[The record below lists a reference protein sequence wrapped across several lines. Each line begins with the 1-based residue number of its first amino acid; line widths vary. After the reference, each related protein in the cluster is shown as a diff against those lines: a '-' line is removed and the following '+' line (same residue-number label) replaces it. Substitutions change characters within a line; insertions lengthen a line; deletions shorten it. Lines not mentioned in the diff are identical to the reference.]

1 MRFSLRNFI
10 SYSNLYLYKIVCIGG
25 QLLLNQDEILK
36 KMEEWP
42 KHYNPKE
49 IEEKWQKI
57 WLSEEY
63 WRDVF
68 RFRDEDDKSPR
79 FVIDTPPPFT
89 SGELHMGHAYW
100 VTIADTMGRF
110 KRLEGYNVLLP
121 QGWDTQ
127 GLPTELKV
135 QYRLGI
141 PKDNRQ
147 LFLQKCIEWTEDMI
161 KKMKEAMIRLG
172 YRPEWERFEYKTYEP
187 KYRKIIQKS
196 LIDMYK
202 TNLIEMRE
210 GPVIWCPKCETA
222 LAQSEVGYLEKDGI
236 LAYIKFPLKE
246 GGEIIIATTRPEL
259 LAATQAVAVNPN
271 DERYKSFVG
280 KIAIVPVFNIE
291 VKIIS
296 DSDVEKEFGTGA
308 VMISTYGDPQDI
320 KWQLKYN
327 LPTRVI
333 VDEKGRM
340 INTNGILDGLK
351 IEQARNKMIEILKT
365 KGYLVKV
372 EKIKHNVLSHVER
385 SDCLSPVEFLVKK
398 QIYIKVLDKKQK
410 LLEEY
415 KKMKF
420 KPARMSYYLEDWIKS
435 IEWDWNITRQRIYG
449 TPLPFWYCE
458 NGHLTPAREKDL
470 PIDPIKTNPPS
481 EKCQL
486 CGLHL
491 KPVTDVA
498 DVWIDS
504 SVTVLFLTKFYE
516 DKNVFNKT
524 FPASLRLQG
533 TDIIRTWLFYTFF
546 RTLMLANNIPFTT
559 VLIHGQVL
567 GPDGTRMSKS
577 KGNVVSP
584 LDRVDEFGADAIR
597 MALLDASIG
606 DDFPFKWDIV
616 KGKRMLLQKLWNAS
630 RLVYPFIANQRLDK
644 PESLHIV
651 DKWILQEHKKFVI
664 KAINAYKNYDFYL
677 VLQELYSYFWEI
689 IADEYLEMI
698 KHRLFEDDKS
708 AKYTIQRI
716 IRDIIV
722 LLHPIAPHITEEIY
736 SRLFGYKKSIL
747 LEELPKVDDIEEDK
761 RVGELGEV
769 IKKTNSLIRSEKI
782 KNRLSMNAPVSV
794 KLYANRQFIE
804 LINEV
809 KEDIMK
815 TLKITKLELV
825 ESTEEKVEIK
835 LANQTM
841 GV

>member
-1 MRFSLRNFI
+1 
-10 SYSNLYLYKIVCIGG
+10 
-25 QLLLNQDEILK
+25 
-36 KMEEWP
+36 MEEWP

-68 RFRDEDDKSPR
+68 RFRDEDDKAPR

-100 VTIADTMGRF
+100 VTIADTIGRF

-135 QYRLGI
+135 QYKLGI

-147 LFLQKCIEWTEDMI
+147 LFLQKCIEWTEEMI

-202 TNLIEMRE
+202 MNLIEMRE

-222 LAQSEVGYLEKDGI
+222 LAQSEVGYLEKEGI

-246 GGEIIIATTRPEL
+246 GGEIVIATTRPEL
-259 LAATQAVAVNPN
+259 LAATQAIAVNPM
-271 DERYKSFVG
+271 DERYKNLVG
-280 KIAIVPVFNIE
+280 KIALVPIFNIE

-296 DSDVEKEFGTGA
+296 DADVEKEFGTGA

-327 LPTRVI
+327 LPIKVI
-333 VDEKGRM
+333 VDEKGRI

-351 IEQARNKMIEILKT
+351 IEQARNKMIELLKT

-458 NGHLTPAREKDL
+458 NGHLVPAKEEDL
-470 PIDPIKTNPPS
+470 PIDPIKTSPPL
-481 EKCQL
+481 EKCPL
-486 CGLHL
+486 CGSEL

-504 SVTVLFLTKFYE
+504 SVTVLYLTKFYE
-516 DKNVFNKT
+516 DKNVFNRT

-546 RTLMLANNIPFTT
+546 RTLMLANNVPFTT
-559 VLIHGQVL
+559 VLVNGQVL

-584 LDRVDEFGADAIR
+584 LDRVNDFGADAIR

-616 KGKRMLLQKLWNAS
+616 KGKKMLLQKLWNAS
-630 RLVYPFIANQRLDK
+630 RLVYPFIAKQRLDK
-644 PESLHIV
+644 PKSLHIV
-651 DKWILQEHKKFVI
+651 DKWILQEHKKFVT
-664 KAINAYKNYDFYL
+664 KAINAYENYDFYL
-677 VLQELYSYFWEI
+677 VLQELYNYFWEI
-689 IADEYLEMI
+689 VADEYLEMI
-698 KHRLFEDDKS
+698 KHRLFDDDNS

-716 IRDIIV
+716 IRDIII

-736 SRLFGYKKSIL
+736 SRLFGHKKSVL
-747 LEELPKVDDIEEDK
+747 LEELPKVDDIEENK
-761 RVGELGEV
+761 RIDELGEV

-782 KNRLSMNAPVSV
+782 KNRLSMNTPVSV
-794 KLYANRQFIE
+794 KLYASKQVIE

-809 KEDIMK
+809 KDDVMK
-815 TLKITKLELV
+815 TLKVTNLELI
-825 ESTEEKVEIK
+825 ESNEEKVEIK
-835 LANQTM
+835 TANQSM

>member
-1 MRFSLRNFI
+1 M
-10 SYSNLYLYKIVCIGG
+10 
-25 QLLLNQDEILK
+25 LNQDEILK

-698 KHRLFEDDKS
+698 KHRLFEDDES

-815 TLKITKLELV
+815 TLKITNLELV

>member
-1 MRFSLRNFI
+1 MLFSLRNFI
-10 SYSNLYLYKIVCIGG
+10 SYSNLYLYKNVCIGG

-68 RFRDEDDKSPR
+68 RFRDEDDKAPR

-100 VTIADTMGRF
+100 VTIADTIGRF

-135 QYRLGI
+135 QYKLGI

-147 LFLQKCIEWTEDMI
+147 LFLQKCIEWTEEMI

-202 TNLIEMRE
+202 MNLIEMRE

-222 LAQSEVGYLEKDGI
+222 LAQSEVGYLEKEGI

-246 GGEIIIATTRPEL
+246 GGEIVIATTRPEL
-259 LAATQAVAVNPN
+259 LAATQAIAVNPM
-271 DERYKSFVG
+271 DERYKNLVG
-280 KIAIVPVFNIE
+280 KIALVPIFNIE

-296 DSDVEKEFGTGA
+296 DADVEKEFGTGA

-327 LPTRVI
+327 LPIKVI
-333 VDEKGRM
+333 VDEKGRI

-351 IEQARNKMIEILKT
+351 IEQARNKMIELLKT

-458 NGHLTPAREKDL
+458 NGHLVPAKEEDL
-470 PIDPIKTNPPS
+470 PIDPIKTSPPL
-481 EKCQL
+481 EKCPL
-486 CGLHL
+486 CGSEL

-504 SVTVLFLTKFYE
+504 SVTVLYLTKFYE
-516 DKNVFNKT
+516 DKNVFNRT

-546 RTLMLANNIPFTT
+546 RTLMLANNVPFTT
-559 VLIHGQVL
+559 VLVNGQVL

-584 LDRVDEFGADAIR
+584 LDRVNDFGADAIR

-616 KGKRMLLQKLWNAS
+616 KGKKMLLQKLWNAS
-630 RLVYPFIANQRLDK
+630 RLVYPFIAKQRLDK
-644 PESLHIV
+644 PKSLHIV
-651 DKWILQEHKKFVI
+651 DKWILQEHKKFVT
-664 KAINAYKNYDFYL
+664 KAINAYENYDFYL
-677 VLQELYSYFWEI
+677 VLQELYNYFWEI
-689 IADEYLEMI
+689 VADEYLEMI
-698 KHRLFEDDKS
+698 KHRLFDDDNS

-716 IRDIIV
+716 IRDIII

-736 SRLFGYKKSIL
+736 SRLFGHKKSVL
-747 LEELPKVDDIEEDK
+747 LEELPKVDDIEENK
-761 RVGELGEV
+761 RIDELGEV

-782 KNRLSMNAPVSV
+782 KNRLSMNTPVSV
-794 KLYANRQFIE
+794 KLYASKQVIE

-809 KEDIMK
+809 KDDVMK
-815 TLKITKLELV
+815 TLKVTNLELI
-825 ESTEEKVEIK
+825 ESNEEKVEIK
-835 LANQTM
+835 TANQSM

>member
-1 MRFSLRNFI
+1 MT
-10 SYSNLYLYKIVCIGG
+10 LYLCKSTSQGG
-25 QLLLNQDEILK
+25 NLLLNQDEIVK

-57 WLSEEY
+57 WLREDY

-68 RFRDEDDKSPR
+68 RFKEEDTKSPV

-100 VTIADTMGRF
+100 VTIADTIGRF

-141 PKDNRQ
+141 PKENRQ
-147 LFLQKCIEWTEDMI
+147 LFLEKCIEWTEDMI
-161 KKMKEAMIRLG
+161 KKMKDAMTRLG
-172 YRPEWERFEYKTYEP
+172 YRPEWERYEYRTYEP
-187 KYRKIIQKS
+187 KYRRVVQKS
-196 LIDMYK
+196 LLDMYK
-202 TNLIEMRE
+202 MDLIEMRE

-222 LAQSEVGYLEKDGI
+222 LAQSEVGYLEKEGI
-236 LAYIKFPLKE
+236 LAYIKFPIKE

-271 DERYKSFVG
+271 DTRYTNLIG
-280 KIAIVPVFNIE
+280 KTAIVPIFNIE
-291 VKIIS
+291 VKIIA
-296 DSDVEKEFGTGA
+296 DDAVEKEFGTGA

-327 LPTRVI
+327 LPIKVI
-333 VDEKGRM
+333 IDEKGRI
-340 INTNGILDGLK
+340 INTNGILDGLS
-351 IEQARNKMIEILKT
+351 IEQAKKKMIEILEKN
-365 KGYLVKV
+365 GYLVKV
-372 EKIKHNVLSHVER
+372 ERIKHNVLSHTER

-398 QIYIKVLDKKQK
+398 QIYIKILKFKPK

-420 KPARMSYYLEDWIKS
+420 KPSRMSYYLEDWINS
-435 IEWDWNITRQRIYG
+435 LEWDWNISRQRVYG
-449 TPLPFWYCE
+449 TPLPFWFCN
-458 NGHLTPAREKDL
+458 NGHLIPAREEDL
-470 PIDPIKTNPPS
+470 PVDPVKTKPPVD
-481 EKCQL
+481 KCPK
-486 CGLHL
+486 CGLPI

-504 SVTVLFLTKFYE
+504 SVTVLYLTKFYE
-516 DKNVFNKT
+516 NSQFFSKT

-546 RTLMLANNIPFTT
+546 RTLILTNNIPFTN
-559 VLIHGQVL
+559 VLINGQVL

-584 LDRVDEFGADAIR
+584 MDRINEFGADAIR

-606 DDFPFKWDIV
+606 DDFPFKWDTV
-616 KGKRMLLQKLWNAS
+616 KGKKMLLQKLWNAS
-630 RLVYPFIANQRLDK
+630 RLVYPFIAKTKIDK
-644 PESLHIV
+644 PEKIHIV
-651 DKWILQEHKKFVI
+651 DQWILHEHKKFVNKVI
-664 KAINAYKNYDFYL
+664 TAYKNYDFYI
-677 VLQELYSYFWEI
+677 VIQELYNYFWEI
-689 IADEYLEMI
+689 VADEYLEMI
-698 KHRLFEDDKS
+698 KHRLFENDIS
-708 AKYTIQRI
+708 AKYTVQRI
-716 IRDIIV
+716 IRDIII

-736 SRLFGYKKSIL
+736 HRLFGYKKSIL
-747 LEELPKVDDIEEDK
+747 LEELPKVDDIQEDPRVEEI
-761 RVGELGEV
+761 GNS
-769 IKKTNSLIRSEKI
+769 IKKFNSMVRSEKI
-782 KNRLSMNAPVSV
+782 KNRLSMNTPVYV
-794 KLYANRQFIE
+794 KLYASKKFIE
-804 LINEV
+804 NIKIV
-809 KEDIMK
+809 EDDLKK
-815 TLKITKLELV
+815 TLKIVNLETI
-825 ESTEEKVEIK
+825 ESNEEKVEINK
-835 LANQTM
+835 ANNQPM